1 MQVFRAIPR
10 RRRFV
15 PTLALVLTAAVIPGS
30 SAITTGPPEG
40 SPGIGD
46 AYFPLDGNGGIDVL
60 TYDVRDRYDFRKRRL
75 TGVTRLRI
83 KAKQPLARFNLDIL
97 LPVREVRINGDR
109 VAFRKPH
116 RHELQI
122 TPDSR
127 IPTNERFKVT
137 VKYAGM
143 PGSVSYAGERNW
155 LASRHEVVTM
165 NEPHMAPWW
174 FASNDHPLDKAT
186 YDIRITTGRER
197 EVISNGRKV
206 SREVDGGLAT
216 THWRS
221 GQPMAS
227 YLAYFAAGDFTVRRG
242 KTGGI
247 PWLLAV
253 SRRLPDRERSASM
266 NAMQASGR
274 VTVWLQKQLG
284 DYPFGST
291 GGLVTSLRPGFALE
305 NQTRPTYP
313 ALTNDA
319 RLLVVHEL
327 AHQWFGNSVSVR
339 GWRDIWLNEGF
350 ATYMEAR
357 YHETHGG
364 RSTQRWLEREYE
376 QLDEAGDFWDVPI
389 DDPGPNRIFSF
400 PIYERGGM
408 TLAALRRV
416 IGTPDFNELLR
427 AWVAGRRF
435 GNATTEQFTSLAE
448 EISGENLDAFF
459 DAWLRADE
467 PPAETAANGLG

>member
-1 MQVFRAIPR
+1 VQVFRAIPR
-10 RRRFV
+10 RLV
-15 PTLALVLTAAVIPGS
+15 PALALVLTAAAIPGT
-30 SAITTGPPEG
+30 SAITAGPPEG
-40 SPGIGD
+40 SAGIGD
-46 AYFPLDGNGGIDVL
+46 AYFPLDGNGGINVL
-60 TYDVRDRYDFRKRRL
+60 SYDVRDRYDFRKRRL
-75 TGVTRLRI
+75 TGVTTLTI
-83 KAKQPLARFNLDIL
+83 KAEQALSRFNLDIL
-97 LPVREVRINGDR
+97 LPVRDVRIDGAR
-109 VAFRKPH
+109 VAFKKPH
-116 RHELQI
+116 QHELRI
-122 TPDSR
+122 TPDSL
-127 IPTNERFKVT
+127 IPTNERFKVR
-137 VKYAGM
+137 VKYAGR
-143 PGSVSYAGERNW
+143 PGSFSYAGERNW

-186 YDIRITTGRER
+186 YDIRITTERGR
-197 EVISNGRKV
+197 EVISNGRRV
-206 SREVDGGLAT
+206 SRKVNGGLAT

-227 YLAYFAAGDFTVRRG
+227 YLAFFAAGDFTVRRG

-266 NAMQASGR
+266 NAMQASGK

-319 RLLVVHEL
+319 RSLVVHEL
-327 AHQWFGNSVSVR
+327 AHQWFGDSVSVH

-357 YHETHGG
+357 YDETHGG
-364 RSTQRWLEREYE
+364 RTTTQWLEREYE
-376 QLDEAGDFWDVPI
+376 QLDDAGDFWNVPI
-389 DDPGPNRIFSF
+389 DDPGKNRIFSF
-400 PIYERGGM
+400 PIYVRGGM

-416 IGTPDFNELLR
+416 IGTSDFNELLR
-427 AWVAGRRF
+427 TWVAERRF
-435 GNATTEQFTSLAE
+435 GNATTEQFADLAE
-448 EISGENLDAFF
+448 EVSGANLDAFF
-459 DAWLRADE
+459 DAWLRADD

>member
-10 RRRFV
+10 RLV
-15 PTLALVLTAAVIPGS
+15 PALAVVLIAAVVPGS
-30 SAITTGPPEG
+30 SAITAGPPHG

-46 AYFPLDGNGGIDVL
+46 AYFPLDGNGGINVL
-60 TYDVRDRYDFRKRRL
+60 TYDVRDRYAFRKQRL
-75 TGVTRLRI
+75 TGVTRLKI
-83 KAKQPLARFNLDIL
+83 KAEQALSRFNLDIL
-97 LPVREVRINGDR
+97 LPVRDVRIDGNR
-109 VAFRKPH
+109 VAFTKPH
-116 RHELQI
+116 QHELQI
-122 TPDSR
+122 TPDSL
-127 IPTNERFKVT
+127 IPTNAQFKVT
-137 VKYAGM
+137 VKYAGR

-197 EVISNGRKV
+197 EVISNGRRV
-206 SREVDGGLAT
+206 SRKVDGGLAT

-221 GQPMAS
+221 GEPMAS
-227 YLAYFAAGDFTVRRG
+227 YLAFFAAGDFTVRRG
-242 KTGGI
+242 RTGGI

-284 DYPFGST
+284 DYPFAST

-319 RLLVVHEL
+319 RSLVVHEL
-327 AHQWFGNSVSVR
+327 AHQWFGDSVSVR

-350 ATYMEAR
+350 ATYMEAK
-357 YHETHGG
+357 YDETHGG
-364 RSTQRWLEREYE
+364 RTTTQWLEREYE
-376 QLDEAGDFWDVPI
+376 QLDNAGDFWDVPI
-389 DDPGPNRIFSF
+389 DDPGKTRIFSF

-427 AWVAGRRF
+427 TWVAERRF
-435 GNATTEQFTSLAE
+435 GNATTEQFTDLAE
-448 EISGENLDAFF
+448 EVGGVNLDAFF

>member
-1 MQVFRAIPR
+1 MQLSRGNPR
-10 RRRFV
+10 RLV
-15 PTLALVLTAAVIPGS
+15 PALVLVLAASAVPGS
-30 SAITTGPPEG
+30 GATSAPPPGG

-46 AYFPLDGNGGIDVL
+46 AYFPLDGNGGIDVIH
-60 TYDVRDRYDFRKRRL
+60 YDVRDRYDLRKRRL
-75 TGVTRLRI
+75 TGLTTLKV
-83 KAKQPLARFNLDIL
+83 KATQPLTSFNLDLL
-97 LPVREVRINGDR
+97 LPVKAVRINGAK
-109 VAFRKPH
+109 VAFTKPH

-122 TPDSR
+122 TPAAL
-127 IPTNERFKVT
+127 IPPSEQFTVKVT
-137 VKYAGM
+137 YAGK
-143 PGSVSYAGERNW
+143 PGPISYQGERNW
-155 LASRHEVVTM
+155 FASRHEVVTM

-186 YDIRITTGRER
+186 YDIRITTGAARK
-197 EVISNGRKV
+197 VISNGRQV
-206 SREVDGGLAT
+206 SRKVKGRLAT
-216 THWRS
+216 THWHS

-227 YLAYFAAGDFTVRRG
+227 YLAFFAAGDFTVRRG

-266 NAMQASGR
+266 HAMQASGK
-274 VTVWLQKQLG
+274 VTVWLQKELG

-291 GGLVTSLRPGFALE
+291 GGLVTSLSPGFALE

-357 YHETHGG
+357 YDETHGG
-364 RSTQRWLEREYE
+364 RTTDQWLKHAYN
-376 QLDEAGDFWDVPI
+376 QLDGDANFWDSSI
-389 DDPGPNRIFSF
+389 DDPGKNRIFSF
-400 PIYERGGM
+400 PVYQRGGM
-408 TLAALRRV
+408 ALAALRRV
-416 IGTPDFNELLR
+416 IGTPDFTELLR
-427 AWVAGRRF
+427 TWVSQHRF
-435 GNATTEQFTSLAE
+435 GDAATEEFTDLAE
-448 EISGENLDAFF
+448 EISGVDLDGFF
-459 DAWLRADE
+459 DAWLRAHE
-467 PPAETAANGLG
+467 PPAPTAANGLD